1 MNTSTNIGADSAT
14 PEVLK
19 VKKKPGRK
27 LDVTGETKLGQARKI
42 FAENPTAG
50 AKELKQ
56 RFEAELGVRPE
67 VAQTYASLVRKNA
80 KTATV

>member
-27 LDVTGETKLGQARKI
+27 LDVTGETKLGQAR
-42 FAENPTAG
+42 
-50 AKELKQ
+50 
-56 RFEAELGVRPE
+56 
-67 VAQTYASLVRKNA
+67 
-80 KTATV
+80 